1 MLNAGNVEVIQAM
14 AVAPTQAGSPVTSQT
29 YSVMPKADQ
38 ATVTP
43 AAGPQPAT
51 GFSVH
56 LALPAGIVGGVLN
69 YTTDGSGPLTSS
81 TVKASEAV
89 VDLSLTPPAT
99 VTVIVTG
106 SSNAPR
112 DSVAVSYTKK

>member
-1 MLNAGNVEVIQAM
+1 MHVRNVEVIRAM
-14 AVAPTQAGSPVTSQT
+14 AGCPTQAGGPVTSQT

-43 AAGPQPAT
+43 AAGPQPVT

-56 LALPAGIVGGVLN
+56 LARPARIVGGVLN
-69 YTTDGSGPLTSS
+69 YTTDGSDPLTSS

-89 VDLSLTPPAT
+89 VDLSSTPPVS
-99 VTVIVTG
+99 VTVVVTG
-106 SSNAPR
+106 SSNAPS
-112 DSVAVSYTKK
+112 DPVAVSFTKK